1 MHVYGLDVRHV
12 PAHHV
17 GQSLE
22 CQRRC
27 HAKVQCGAV
36 LCVWL
41 WLTLQTAARGAADRA
56 LRRVKCVGRG
66 NSCKYHRLFNHREC
80 ARDEPLLRLH
90 RVLPA
95 APASQGSPMP
105 SGHRPLRS
113 ILRTSRLSRRSC
125 TRGGTSG
132 GDNHVDLLQLVDA
145 QATAC
150 AALIEES
157 HASMRELL
165 QKSSHGGAVNTAR
178 FSERL
183 EAQHWH
189 LRVFLEEECS
199 KLQQT
204 IARGQPGRRDCR
216 SWQESDCRS
225 WQETC
230 FGRRSLCLAKG
241 LGPEFGD
248 GKQIWWTRQF
258 RSNYLEYAYRQHHF
272 EVWRPRVRIIA
283 VLTSIGVAYIT
294 ASSFMEREPPPDA
307 LMWDLPPP
315 PARKQVSYPLR
326 PLSRTLPASPTVPD
340 LLPPARPL
348 SSDRDGHARCR

>member
-1 MHVYGLDVRHV
+1 
-12 PAHHV
+12 
-17 GQSLE
+17 
-22 CQRRC
+22 
-27 HAKVQCGAV
+27 
-36 LCVWL
+36 
-41 WLTLQTAARGAADRA
+41 
-56 LRRVKCVGRG
+56 
-66 NSCKYHRLFNHREC
+66 
-80 ARDEPLLRLH
+80 
-90 RVLPA
+90 
-95 APASQGSPMP
+95 MP

-183 EAQHWH
+183 GAQLEH

-204 IARGQPGRRDCR
+204 VDRGQPGRSPLART
-216 SWQESDCRS
+216 QER
-225 WQETC
+225 C
-230 FGRRSLCLAKG
+230 FGSRSLCLARG
-241 LGPEFGD
+241 LGPQFGD

>member
-1 MHVYGLDVRHV
+1 
-12 PAHHV
+12 
-17 GQSLE
+17 
-22 CQRRC
+22 
-27 HAKVQCGAV
+27 
-36 LCVWL
+36 
-41 WLTLQTAARGAADRA
+41 
-56 LRRVKCVGRG
+56 
-66 NSCKYHRLFNHREC
+66 
-80 ARDEPLLRLH
+80 
-90 RVLPA
+90 
-95 APASQGSPMP
+95 MP

-204 IARGQPGRRDCR
+204 IARGQPGRRECR

-315 PARKQVSYPLR
+315 PPPARKQVSYPLR